1 MLLWS
6 VPAMAGAVHAVMP
19 PGQWNASSASAC
31 CVCCRGRARI
41 RQHPRPRRVR
51 CARHRP
57 SGMTAGS
64 PVMFASSWES
74 YAPSGMPLLAI
85 GTVAGVPEHDI
96 LLVWV
101 VAILLQRG
109 ARQAL
114 YE

>member
-1 MLLWS
+1 
-6 VPAMAGAVHAVMP
+6 
-19 PGQWNASSASAC
+19 
-31 CVCCRGRARI
+31 
-41 RQHPRPRRVR
+41 
-51 CARHRP
+51 
-57 SGMTAGS
+57 
-64 PVMFASSWES
+64 MFASSWES